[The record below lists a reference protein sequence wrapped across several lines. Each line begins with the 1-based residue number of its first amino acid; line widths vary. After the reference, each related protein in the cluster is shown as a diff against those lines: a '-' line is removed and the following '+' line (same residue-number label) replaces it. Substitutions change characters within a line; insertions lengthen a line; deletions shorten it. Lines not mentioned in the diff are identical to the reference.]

1 MNECVCEHLHFVSG
15 SMSVCVRLCVFT
27 CLSAYMVCGGGVL
40 WCVCVGGGGDVMRV
54 CGGGCYSCVGRVC
67 YGVY

>member
-1 MNECVCEHLHFVSG
+1 
-15 SMSVCVRLCVFT
+15 MSVCVRLCVFT